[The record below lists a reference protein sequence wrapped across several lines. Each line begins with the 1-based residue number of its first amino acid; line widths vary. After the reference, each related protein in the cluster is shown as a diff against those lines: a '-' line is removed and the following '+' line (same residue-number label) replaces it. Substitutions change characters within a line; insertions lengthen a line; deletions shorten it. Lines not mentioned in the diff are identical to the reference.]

1 MVQDFILS
9 QEEKVEPDRIVV
21 VFSENLGL
29 GNLNLME
36 EWVSED
42 LQDSEIWLIIDLKN
56 VKFLYSKQVS
66 VLYLAAKTIK
76 KNKGKLGFINASRI
90 VLQSFKAMKLKSLV
104 DIKDSEEELIDLWI
118 Q

>member
-1 MVQDFILS
+1 M
-9 QEEKVEPDRIVV
+9 K
-21 VFSENLGL
+21 
-29 GNLNLME
+29 
-36 EWVSED
+36 EWVSKD

-56 VKFLYSKQVS
+56 VNFLYSQLINI
-66 VLYLAAKTIK
+66 LYLASKTIK

-90 VLQSFKAMKLKSLV
+90 VLQSFKAMKLESLV